1 MTPTARSR
9 RASASRKFAI
19 GLLSAALLSLL
30 PALALAKKSDRDL
43 PMNYVAK
50 TTNAFNAPNTIG
62 RMKPPRPPIMP
73 TTPPTAPTCRG

>member
-30 PALALAKKSDRDL
+30 PALALGAWIGAVTIRRVSQVQFER
-43 PMNYVAK
+43 YVLVLVALS
-50 TTNAFNAPNTIG
+50 ALLLLV
-62 RMKPPRPPIMP
+62 
-73 TTPPTAPTCRG
+73 